1 MQSKPENLYEYA
13 VVRFVP
19 KVEREEFI
27 NVGLIMMCKRRRWI
41 RTAIVAD
48 FARVKAFAPALAISE
63 NMLRKHLDAFESM
76 ASGHVSAGEMS
87 CWPSRSVPLAHGSA
101 QRVYPDVA
109 ASPRNVSRPR
119 CRFRPPFC
127 RTCIVTPACHIVKID
142 YFCMSI

>member
-87 CWPSRSVPLAHGSA
+87 CWPSRSVSAGSR
-101 QRVYPDVA
+101 QCA
-109 ASPRNVSRPR
+109 ARVSRR
-119 CRFRPPFC
+119 RGL
-127 RTCIVTPACHIVKID
+127 TPECQPTSMPISTAFLPNLYCNPGLSYCKN
-142 YFCMSI
+142 